1 MKLPEF
7 ILFASDATLAAL
19 AAAALLLTSLGAML
33 GDRRR
38 RQRVHIDAVGLM
50 PWRDI
55 AALSLF
61 AGLILLT
68 FAITGWLKG

>member
-1 MKLPEF
+1 MKWPDFLK
-7 ILFASDATLAAL
+7 FASDATIAGLVGG
-19 AAAALLLTSLGAML
+19 ALLLVSLWALWGEKRRKARIDI
-33 GDRRR
+33 DR
-38 RQRVHIDAVGLM
+38 VGIM

-61 AGLILLT
+61 AGLILMV